1 MGSEIGG
8 TVPNA
13 SPFAQ
18 ALGALKR
25 RGSNVLVV
33 GTGSAVAHECACSR
47 LLGDANDEPRY
58 RLLVVTERPR
68 CTNHSS
74 HAVCTADVTTRV
86 VSREETSPDDPN
98 ETDSPDARVVGTDL
112 LSQLGMVVIEQ
123 ITAFDD
129 DAGGLEASEL
139 RVCVDSLV
147 PLLAQH
153 GPENVFRMLHVM
165 TSRVRQVSGMGH
177 YHLPIE
183 PDHDVVNLLEPLFDA
198 TVEVRTR
205 DGQPEQRWH
214 LRDRRTSSEWLSL

>member
-8 TVPNA
+8 TVPKA
-13 SPFAQ
+13 SSFAQ

-33 GTGSAVAHECACSR
+33 GTGATAAHEGACSR

-58 RLLVVTERPR
+58 RLLVRTEGPR
-68 CTNHSS
+68 CTNHCS
-74 HAVCTADVTTRV
+74 HAVDTADVTTRV
-86 VSREETSPDDPN
+86 ISRADDPERGPNEAVSPDV
-98 ETDSPDARVVGTDL
+98 RIVGTDL

-123 ITAFDD
+123 ITAFED
-129 DAGGLEASEL
+129 DADGLEPSEL

-153 GPENVFRMLHVM
+153 GPENVFRMLHVT

-198 TVEVRTR
+198 TVEVRSREGT
-205 DGQPEQRWH
+205 PEQRWH
-214 LRDRRTSSEWLSL
+214 LRDQRTSSEWVSL